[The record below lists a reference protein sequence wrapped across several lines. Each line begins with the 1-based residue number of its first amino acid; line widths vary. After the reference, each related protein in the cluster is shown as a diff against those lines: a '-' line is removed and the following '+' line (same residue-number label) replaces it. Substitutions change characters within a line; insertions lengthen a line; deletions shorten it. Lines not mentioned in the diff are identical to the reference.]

1 MVTQWPILYT
11 SRRYSYSLFV
21 ELVLV
26 SVRLSF
32 SCPLMEVLLDRR
44 VPYSTTEDL
53 DISLD
58 ANRPIVALYF
68 L

>member
-1 MVTQWPILYT
+1 MSPC
-11 SRRYSYSLFV
+11 
-21 ELVLV
+21 
-26 SVRLSF
+26 
-32 SCPLMEVLLDRR
+32 CPLMEVLLDRR